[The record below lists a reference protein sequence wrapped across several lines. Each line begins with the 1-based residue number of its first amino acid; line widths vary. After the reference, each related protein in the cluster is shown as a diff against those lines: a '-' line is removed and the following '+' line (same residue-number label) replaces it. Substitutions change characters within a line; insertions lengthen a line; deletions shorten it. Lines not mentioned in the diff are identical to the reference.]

1 MKDFDYY
8 RVEKAINYIEAN
20 YKAQP
25 SLDEIAGHVCLSPF
39 HFQRLFKDW
48 AGISPKKFIQFLTLE
63 YAKTLLA
70 NSLSVFEA
78 SYQAGLSGPSRL
90 HDLFV
95 NIEAVTPG
103 EFRARGEGLQ
113 IWYGFHISPF
123 GPYMLAVTERGI
135 CALYFAAAA
144 EKQQY
149 LGLLKK
155 QWPNAVIE
163 ENPGF
168 TGAYHGHLFNTGRST
183 GQRKITLFL
192 KGTNF
197 QLKVWRALLQI
208 PSGCLASYDMV
219 AKSIG
224 KPTASRAVGSAIGAN
239 PVGFII
245 PCHRVINKIGAIG
258 QYRWGSSRKKAIIGW
273 EAARLQH
280 QEAPDITA
288 RDHIPAQLNP
298 TL

>member
-1 MKDFDYY
+1 MMKDFDYY
-8 RVEKAINYIEAN
+8 RIEKAIKYIEAN
-20 YKAQP
+20 YKTQP
-25 SLDEIAGHVCLSPF
+25 SLDEIARHVCLSPF

-63 YAKTLLA
+63 YAKILLA
-70 NSLSVFEA
+70 NSQSVFEA

-103 EFRARGEGLQ
+103 EFRARGEGLK
-113 IWYGFHISPF
+113 IWYGFHDSPF
-123 GPYMLAVTERGI
+123 GSYMLAVTERGI
-135 CALYFAAAA
+135 CALHFAAAT

-149 LGLLKK
+149 LGLLRR

-163 ENPGF
+163 ENPVV
-168 TGAYHGHLFNTGRST
+168 TGTYHGHLFDMGGQTGR
-183 GQRKITLFL
+183 RKITLFL

-273 EAARLQH
+273 EAAHLQH
-280 QEAPDITA
+280 QEAPDITT
-288 RDHIPAQLNP
+288 RHNIPA
-298 TL
+298 